1 VRRAGPR
8 FAYTLATVSHQLQKQ
23 EGTSRMRRRTVL
35 VLVSSLAA
43 AVAPSFGQDAFTA
56 ELGWV
61 PIGGAERNE
70 VAGTGSASA
79 TLNGSRL
86 SITGSFAGLPAK
98 VTGAKLHRGI
108 ATGAR
113 GAGPVVAELR
123 VTGDVSGTLTG
134 DVRLSG
140 EQVAALNA
148 GQLYVQVYSEKG
160 VPPDHATLFGWLLR

>member
-1 VRRAGPR
+1 MQRLRVWA
-8 FAYTLATVSHQLQKQ
+8 LAFGL
-23 EGTSRMRRRTVL
+23 
-35 VLVSSLAA
+35 LAA
-43 AVAPSFGQDAFTA
+43 AVPSFAQDTYTA
-56 ELGWV
+56 DLGWV

-70 VAGTGSASA
+70 VAGAGSASA
-79 TLNGSRL
+79 TLSGSRL
-86 SITGSFAGLPAK
+86 SITGSFAGLPAR

-113 GAGPVVAELR
+113 GGGPVVAELR
-123 VTGDVSGTLTG
+123 VTGDVSGTLAG

-160 VPPDHATLFGWLLR
+160 VLPDHATLFGWLLR